1 MAESRKKT
9 PKVNTRAKLE
19 KVQFA
24 TLTEVQEKIGLGY
37 FWEKKFKFDIED
49 KIMEKTFGKKVVVQK
64 KIINQWET

>member
-37 FWEKKFKFDIED
+37 FWEKKLSLTS
-49 KIMEKTFGKKVVVQK
+49 KTRLWRRHLGKKLQFRK
-64 KIINQWET
+64 KN